1 MIAIR
6 LPKEIE
12 LRLTTLATST
22 GRTKS
27 YYVREALLKH
37 LSNIE
42 NIYMSEQR
50 RQNTRAGD
58 PRPAAAK
65 TAVKRRGA
73 K

>member
-12 LRLTTLATST
+12 LRLNTLATST

-27 YYVREALLKH
+27 YYIREALLTH
-37 LSNIE
+37 LTKLETIYLTEKRQQNI
-42 NIYMSEQR
+42 
-50 RQNTRAGD
+50 RAGSA
-58 PRPAAAK
+58 RPAPLKPAL
-65 TAVKRRGA
+65 KRRVA

>member
-12 LRLTTLATST
+12 LRLNTLATST

-42 NIYMSEQR
+42 DIYMAEKH
-50 RQNTRAGD
+50 RQNTRSGSV
-58 PRPAAAK
+58 RPAILK
-65 TAVKRRGA
+65 PIVKRRGD

>member
-12 LRLTTLATST
+12 LRLNALATST

-42 NIYMSEQR
+42 NIYMAEK
-50 RQNTRAGD
+50 RQQKIRAES
-58 PRPAAAK
+58 AK
-65 TAVKRRGA
+65 TTPIKPALKRRVA

>member
-12 LRLTTLATST
+12 LRLNTLATST

-27 YYVREALLKH
+27 YYVREALIKH

-50 RQNTRAGD
+50 RQSTRTGN
-58 PRPAAAK
+58 PRPAAIK
-65 TAVKRRGA
+65 TATKRRSA

>member
-12 LRLTTLATST
+12 LRLNTLATST

-37 LSNIE
+37 LANIE
-42 NIYMSEQR
+42 NIYMAEKL
-50 RQNTRAGD
+50 RQNTRAGFV
-58 PRPAAAK
+58 RPATLK
-65 TAVKRRGA
+65 PRVKRRGD